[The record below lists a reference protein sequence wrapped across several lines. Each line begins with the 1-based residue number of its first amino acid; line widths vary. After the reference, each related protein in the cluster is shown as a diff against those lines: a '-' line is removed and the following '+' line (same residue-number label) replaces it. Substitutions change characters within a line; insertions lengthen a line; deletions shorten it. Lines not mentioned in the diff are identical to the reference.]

1 MKNIENFIKDN
12 KKLFDDETPGW
23 NHEEN
28 FIQLLNEESRQ
39 KSANQ
44 YSKINTWLQMAAA
57 IIIVAGFALGIISV
71 VSKSGNQTQQAESQ
85 LPKEVIE
92 MENYYASLTEQK
104 LNQIETLAGSGPE
117 AVKVTNQLKTEI
129 KSINQ
134 NSNALKAEY
143 NKGTHDERL
152 VNAIKNNYRILSGL
166 LDKVVEQ
173 LGRTNDDSDKQ
184 DHQNGTSDFNAKN
197 NNHENIIS

>member
-1 MKNIENFIKDN
+1 MKNIEDFIKDN
-12 KKLFDDETPGW
+12 KRLFDDETPGW
-23 NHEEN
+23 GHEEK
-28 FIQLLNEESRQ
+28 FMQLLNEQSRQ

-44 YSKINTWLQMAAA
+44 FSRINTWLQVAAA
-57 IIIVAGFALGIISV
+57 ILIVAGFTLGIISAL
-71 VSKSGNQTQQAESQ
+71 SKSGNQTQQAESQ

-92 MENYYASLTEQK
+92 MENYYASLTEKK

-129 KSINQ
+129 KNINQ

-143 NKGTHDERL
+143 KKGTHDERL

-173 LGRTNDDSDKQ
+173 LGRSNEDSNSSN
-184 DHQNGTSDFNAKN
+184 HQNKTSDFNAKM